1 MADRTDL
8 VHRVLRNLGV
18 LPQGQSPSAE
28 EYQSISDIAD
38 WVIADLQNRNIINSS
53 ISADY
58 PGEENILQ
66 LALIIAWRASAEFG
80 QELNTGLT
88 AQAVHAEQQ
97 LKDVKVRDDIE
108 AHRSTMRSDY
118 PTGCRPLTG
127 TSWTNG

>member
-8 VHRVLRNLGV
+8 IHRVLRNLGV

-28 EYQSISDIAD
+28 EYQSISDITD
-38 WVIADLQNRNIINSS
+38 WVIADLQNRNIIHSS

-58 PGEENILQ
+58 PGEENILH
-66 LALIIAWRASAEFG
+66 LARCVAAAAAPEFG
-80 QELNTGLT
+80 Q
-88 AQAVHAEQQ
+88 AQDQAIWALKERAEID
-97 LKDVKVRDDIE
+97 LKGVKVRDDIE